1 MFNRLK
7 DSGKGIAGLF
17 SRLIPSVYRQDQAVR
32 RSIYKWLLIGLL
44 IRLAFMPITVYFP
57 DLLGIYL
64 RSSFIAYYGIVWIG
78 KFQAAI
84 HYMHAFFLWIFKPLM
99 PYFST
104 ILSDP
109 KMGGNLTS
117 ETFTTFVNH
126 LYVFRTLFIFK
137 LPYLFFELGCVFI
150 LLNIFQDSKRGLKAF
165 KFWMINPVVIFATY
179 LAARYEVMTIF
190 FILLSLYYAKNNF
203 SRRSLLC
210 LGLAI
215 IIRFYPLILLPFFVV
230 ILGRKLWERLEL
242 IFWGLLP
249 LGIISILGKLFQGG
263 NEISMLMK
271 THHSNYLLSMGF
283 HLGFVGDYVFIFP
296 LAYTLILLYVY
307 FNTDHSFRSLWKST
321 LILLLTFFATCF
333 FHVHYLM
340 WLMPLLAL
348 QIAEDKRFVG
358 LFSIQVLCFVIY
370 TFQWKKAFAG
380 GLFAPISPS
389 YFMSLRSPFEIINQY
404 YSASNFIG
412 IFRSIFS
419 GVCFWMIYLVF
430 KESFLR
436 KKKGGV

>member
-7 DSGKGIAGLF
+7 DSGKGMAGLF
-17 SRLIPSVYRQDQAVR
+17 SKLIPSIYRQDPAMK

-44 IRLAFMPITVYFP
+44 IRLTFMPITVYFP

-64 RSSFIAYYGIVWIG
+64 RSSFIAYHGVLRIG
-78 KFQAAI
+78 KSQAAI
-84 HYMHAFFLWIFKPLM
+84 HYIHAFFLWIFKPLM

-104 ILSDP
+104 ILSSP
-109 KMGGNLTS
+109 QMGGNPTW
-117 ETFTTFVNH
+117 EMFTAFINH

-137 LPYLFFELGCVFI
+137 LPYLFFELGCIFI

-179 LAARYEVMTIF
+179 MAARYEVIVIF
-190 FILLSLYYAKNNF
+190 FILLSLYYARNNF
-203 SRRSLLC
+203 SRRSLFC

-215 IIRFYPLILLPFFVV
+215 IIRFYPLILLPFFAV

-242 IFWGLLP
+242 VFWGLFP
-249 LGIISILGKLFQGG
+249 LGIISILGKLFHGG

-271 THHSNYLLSMGF
+271 TYHSDYLLSMGF

-307 FNTDHSFRSLWKST
+307 FNTDHSFGSLWKST

-340 WLMPLLAL
+340 WLMPLLTL

-358 LFSIQVLCFVIY
+358 IFSIQVLCFVIY
-370 TFQWKKAFAG
+370 TFQWKKAFFG
-380 GLFAPISPS
+380 ELFAPINPS

-404 YSASNFIG
+404 YSAAKFIG

-419 GVCFWMIYLVF
+419 GVCFWMIYLIF
-430 KESFLR
+430 KEFSL
-436 KKKGGV
+436 KAKDIL